1 MESWLM
7 LGELFS
13 LSTQRVYRLNDWFML
28 NRNLRGANDRHEANS
43 TKCAFAGQ
51 TESLYY
57 MFILYECVRCYTSW
71 LFSDKMRLAL
81 VVNCM
86 HNTIRATA
94 ATPHDSK
101 IGHHA

>member
-1 MESWLM
+1 M
-7 LGELFS
+7 LGEHFS
-13 LSTQRVYRLNDWFML
+13 VRVYRLNELNDWFMF
-28 NRNLRGANDRHEANS
+28 NHNLCGANDRHE
-43 TKCAFAGQ
+43 TYCMPRAFASQ

-57 MFILYECVRCYTSW
+57 MFILYDCVRCYTSW

-86 HNTIRATA
+86 RNTIKATA